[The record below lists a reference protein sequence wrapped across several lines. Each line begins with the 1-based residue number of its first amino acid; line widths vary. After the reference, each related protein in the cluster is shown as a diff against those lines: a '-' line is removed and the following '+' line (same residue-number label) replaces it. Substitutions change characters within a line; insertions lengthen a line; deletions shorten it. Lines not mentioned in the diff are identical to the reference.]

1 MFRAKHSSMQSQ
13 AALIASSLSSLSEL
27 RPDEV
32 RQIMELLNEPGLS
45 RVIVTDEAA
54 CIAYDSAD
62 PDGSEGRYA
71 LFPEIAMA
79 LGGKQVFHAQLV
91 EEAVAARVCLP
102 VRNRASIV
110 GAVYLYEY
118 DAVQAALIRSLQRN
132 LQRISLVVSLAAI
145 LLSVLLA
152 FLMSRRIRSI
162 LGGIRGIGAGRYD
175 SRVPVHGGDELSQIA
190 GEINVLADRLQQT
203 EAIRQRF
210 VSDASHELK
219 TPLAAITLLS
229 DSIVQNDGMDGET
242 VREFV
247 YDIGREAERLTRVTQ
262 KLLELTRIGSRTR
275 ERRETV
281 DLRRVAEEAMKM
293 LSALA
298 VERDVR
304 LESNL
309 DGGCLI
315 YANADDIHQV
325 IFNLVENAIKYN
337 HSGGWVRV
345 LLFATEG
352 QAQLL
357 VDDTGE
363 GVPPEKLP
371 HIFDRF
377 YRVDESRTGE
387 QSGSG
392 LGLSIVRDTVEKHGG
407 SVTAVPRETGGM
419 RFRVSLPLQQ
429 SEEAAT

>member
-1 MFRAKHSSMQSQ
+1 
-13 AALIASSLSSLSEL
+13 
-27 RPDEV
+27 
-32 RQIMELLNEPGLS
+32 
-45 RVIVTDEAA
+45 
-54 CIAYDSAD
+54 
-62 PDGSEGRYA
+62 
-71 LFPEIAMA
+71 MA

-102 VRNRASIV
+102 VRNCASIV

-309 DGGCLI
+309 DEGCLI
-315 YANADDIHQV
+315 YANADDVHQV

-429 SEEAAT
+429 SQEAAT